1 MQNATKVQPRA
12 EIKDRIV
19 ALKDHCSPG
28 EYAELTVLYNA
39 RQKAFGYLL
48 EDPTAQRKKDHDAL
62 REALLQELDSL
73 ETYYLSPANRTAAPG
88 AADPTDVLFRNST
101 EMFEH
106 LKDRGWGISSRQ
118 TLTNHAKSGSLQL
131 QPDRS
136 ITAKAFDAW
145 KLHPDGGLRYYE
157 AYVKNRRDELGT
169 IEDNALKKSAE
180 ELKAIEFKNR
190 KAAREEQIELGTLI
204 SRADADAQT
213 CTWASL
219 TRDAIASRTS
229 RALPAIIHATGGQI
243 AALAEAQALL
253 DQAIDQACND
263 IAESGPVDV
272 VLEPIDDKTTS

>member
-1 MQNATKVQPRA
+1 MKEKIDHLKTLASA
-12 EIKDRIV
+12 DEIID
-19 ALKDHCSPG
+19 
-28 EYAELTVLYNA
+28 LTMYYNA
-39 RQKAFGYLL
+39 RQRCRIAYN
-48 EDPTAQRKKDHDAL
+48 EDSTAARKKDLDAAIEGL
-62 REALLQELDSL
+62 NAIVAQL
-73 ETYYLSPANRTAAPG
+73 EQKYCSPATRTAAPG
-88 AADPTDVLFRNST
+88 VADPLDVLFRNST

-213 CTWASL
+213 CAWASL
-219 TRDAIASRTS
+219 TRDAIANRTS